1 MATQTTQAPPRTH
14 RADAARK
21 VRRRDIIGSKPFTPY
36 LFLLPYMVLFVVF
49 VLVPGVFGIYISLHD
64 WDYMLPVKPFVAFQ
78 NYANLFDPASAVYE
92 PFWQSMKATGLFTLY
107 SVPPLIVIPLGIAL
121 ILNERFPGRNIF
133 RAIYFAPF
141 VLGIAVIGVLWRFL
155 LDANVGLVN
164 WLLGSLGLPN
174 DVPWITDVP
183 WVWVTLVGVTVWWTL
198 GFNAVIYLA
207 GLQDISPDLYDAAKV
222 DGAGRWARFRYVTL
236 PGLRPVLLF
245 VVTITILAS
254 ANMFGQ
260 SYLISEGAPGN
271 ETRTALMYIASE
283 GLQGFKMGNAAAM
296 SYFLAL
302 ALAIVSIVNFLVF
315 RRRED

>member
-1 MATQTTQAPPRTH
+1 MGVPTVSRRVDSAATTS
-14 RADAARK
+14 AAAEST
-21 VRRRDIIGSKPFTPY
+21 RRRSQGVLTPY
-36 LFLLPYMVLFVVF
+36 LFLAPYLVLFCIF
-49 VLVPGVFGIYISLHD
+49 VLVPAFFGLYISLHD
-64 WDYMLPVKPFVAFQ
+64 WDYLLPNKPFVGLR
-78 NYANLFDPASAVYE
+78 NYINLFDPESSTFE
-92 PFWQSMKATGLFTLY
+92 PFWQSMVATGKFTLF

-121 ILNERFPGRNIF
+121 ILNEKFPGRNIF

-164 WLLGSLGLPN
+164 FVLGKLGLP
-174 DVPWITDVP
+174 DDTPWLSAEP

-207 GLQDISPDLYDAAKV
+207 GLQDIPSDLYDAAKV

-236 PGLRPVLLF
+236 PGLRQVLLF
-245 VVTITILAS
+245 VIVITILAS

-260 SYLISEGAPGN
+260 SYLITQGAPGN
-271 ETRTALMYIASE
+271 QTQTALMYIANE
-283 GLQGFKMGNAAAM
+283 GLQAFRMGNAAAM

-302 ALAIVSIVNFLVF
+302 ALAIVSIVNFLLL
-315 RRRED
+315 RHRED

>member
-1 MATQTTQAPPRTH
+1 MATQTLPRTRRAAPP
-14 RADAARK
+14 RK
-21 VRRRDIIGSKPFTPY
+21 VRRRDIIGSRPLTPY
-36 LFLLPYMVLFVVF
+36 LFLLPYLVLFVVF
-49 VLVPGVFGIYISLHD
+49 VLAPGFYGIYISLHD
-64 WDYMLPVKPFVAFQ
+64 WDYMLPNKPFVAFQ
-78 NYANLFDPASAVYE
+78 NYANLFDSASATYE
-92 PFWQSMKATGLFTLY
+92 PFWRSMKATALFTLY
-107 SVPPLIVIPLGIAL
+107 SVPPLILIPLGIAL

-164 WLLGSLGLPN
+164 WFLGTLGLPS
-174 DVPWITDVP
+174 DIPWITDVP

-222 DGAGRWARFRYVTL
+222 DGAGRWGRFRYVTL

-271 ETRTALMYIASE
+271 ETRTAIMYIASE
-283 GLQGFKMGNAAAM
+283 GLQAFKMGNAAAM